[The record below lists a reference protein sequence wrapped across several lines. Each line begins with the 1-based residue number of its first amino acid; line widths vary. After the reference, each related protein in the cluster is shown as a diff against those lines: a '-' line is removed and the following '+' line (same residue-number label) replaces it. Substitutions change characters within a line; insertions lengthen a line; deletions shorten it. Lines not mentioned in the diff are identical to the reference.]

1 MQLTQE
7 QVEWMVNQITI
18 LSREIQRLDMH
29 NTITQN
35 TILGVARV
43 MKVPAEQF
51 AEAMIGGKSNE
62 EYENDVMTH
71 FTQKTGR
78 TANGLDGVVA
88 QEIKKS
94 KKK

>member
-1 MQLTQE
+1 MNLTQE
-7 QVEWMVNQITI
+7 QVEWMVNEITL
-18 LSREIQRLDMH
+18 LSREIKRLDMH

-35 TILGVARV
+35 TVIGVARI
-43 MKVPAEQF
+43 MKVPADHF
-51 AEAMIGGKSNE
+51 AEAMIGGKANE
-62 EYENDVMTH
+62 EYEKDVMDK

-78 TANGLDGVVA
+78 SADGLNGVVA

>member
-1 MQLTQE
+1 MEFTKE
-7 QVEWMVNQITI
+7 QAEWLINQITI

-35 TILGVARV
+35 TVLGVARI
-43 MKVPAEQF
+43 MKVPADHF
-51 AEAMIGGKSNE
+51 AEAMIGGKANE
-62 EYENDVMTH
+62 EYEKDVMDS

-78 TANGLDGVVA
+78 NADGLNGVVA